1 MNMNRTISAVF
12 AVLATS
18 MSLGA
23 VAVAEPR
30 RVPPPEAYGACSGK
44 KTADACSV
52 QLGAQTVDGTCV
64 TDEQQNLFCRPAH
77 PAMGPGGAQRHA
89 PPPEAFSAC
98 QGKSVNAQCTVQ
110 LPDRAV
116 SGTCAA
122 DTQSN
127 LFCRP
132 DRPPPPPPGEGGDQ

>member
-1 MNMNRTISAVF
+1 MNMNRTIRVAF
-12 AVLATS
+12 ALLGTS
-18 MSLGA
+18 ICLGGA
-23 VAVAEPR
+23 AIAQPR

-52 QLGAQTVDGTCV
+52 QLGPQTIDGTCV

-77 PAMGPGGAQRHA
+77 PAMGPGGAQRHV

-98 QGKSVNAQCTVQ
+98 QAKSVNAQCAVQ
-110 LPDRAV
+110 LPDRTIP
-116 SGTCAA
+116 GTCTA
-122 DTQSN
+122 DAQNN

-132 DRPPPPPPGEGGDQ
+132 ERAAPPPPG